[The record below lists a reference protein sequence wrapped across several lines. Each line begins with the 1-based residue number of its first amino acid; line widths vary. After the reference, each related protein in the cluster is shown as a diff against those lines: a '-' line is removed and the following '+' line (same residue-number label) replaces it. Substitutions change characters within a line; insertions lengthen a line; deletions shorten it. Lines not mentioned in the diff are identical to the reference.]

1 MISLQKYWVLLSK
14 NSISL
19 HLSKYYSL
27 PFKSVLTFF
36 SYDFSHFLSN
46 LFQSFSPSV
55 TIVSENVTTIRNS
68 NNMEYNV
75 VIKNYNSKNVS
86 ENLISENSMV
96 HILLKMTTKRQWLEW
111 CWMTEL
117 QIFSL
122 IQSTRICE
130 LSLKKCNFYNYFLKL
145 KNV

>member
-1 MISLQKYWVLLSK
+1 MI
-14 NSISL
+14 
-19 HLSKYYSL
+19 
-27 PFKSVLTFF
+27 
-36 SYDFSHFLSN
+36 FSHFLSN

-96 HILLKMTTKRQWLEW
+96 HILLKMTTKRQ
-111 CWMTEL
+111 
-117 QIFSL
+117 
-122 IQSTRICE
+122 
-130 LSLKKCNFYNYFLKL
+130 
-145 KNV
+145 